1 MQGIPVLRADTR
13 ARVISSV
20 ALRALTL
27 GGRFLLLFL
36 LAHWLTPADLGTY
49 GLVAAVVGYGI
60 YLIGWEF
67 YTFSGRRL
75 VTANAALRRDMVE
88 QLGILYG
95 LSYALGVA
103 VLTVA
108 WWAGV
113 IPHGY
118 ALWIAGLLL
127 VEYLAQ
133 EVHRNLVALSRQ
145 LMASVVLFIRM
156 GAWCFLVMALM
167 WLEPEWRS
175 LTWVLGAW
183 LAFAVAACALGYASL
198 LAQTRPGWPRR
209 IDWRWFGQGILVA
222 WPLFVASLST
232 RGMATFDRFFL
243 EDQAG
248 LEVLGAYVLFMGI
261 TTAILSF
268 LDAGVV
274 DFSYP
279 RLVEHAGRGEPQA
292 FRAVLRHAR
301 RRLLFMTVP
310 LVLGALLVT
319 ELLVPA
325 LGKPVFTDNRHLM
338 YWLLLATVLQ
348 ALCLIPHLALYGM
361 RRDAPIMQIQL
372 AGLAVFCLSAWLL
385 RPQGAVAVPLALCL
399 AWALILAWKSM
410 ACRQAL
416 ATFTTSS

>member
-1 MQGIPVLRADTR
+1 MSAPALTTDTR
-13 ARVISSV
+13 TRVVSSI
-20 ALRALTL
+20 ALRGLTL

-49 GLVAAVVGYGI
+49 GLVTAVVGYGI

-67 YTFSGRRL
+67 YTYSGRRL
-75 VTANAALRRDMVE
+75 VTADAAMRRHMVE
-88 QLGILYG
+88 QLGILYS

-103 VLTVA
+103 VLAMA
-108 WWAGV
+108 WWAGA
-113 IPHGY
+113 IPQGY

-145 LMASVVLFIRM
+145 LTASVVLFIRI
-156 GAWCFLVMALM
+156 GAWCFLVMAVM
-167 WLEPEWRS
+167 QLESEWRS
-175 LTWVLGAW
+175 LEWVLGAW
-183 LAFAVAACALGYASL
+183 LVFAGLACGLGYASL
-198 LAQTRPGWPRR
+198 LAETRPGWPRR
-209 IDWRWFGQGILVA
+209 IDWRWIGQGILAA

-232 RGMATFDRFFL
+232 RGMVTFDRFFL

-248 LEVLGAYVLFMGI
+248 LEVLGAYVLYMGI

-279 RLVEHAGRGEPQA
+279 RLVEHAGRGELPA
-292 FRAVLRHAR
+292 FRAVLGKAR
-301 RRLLFMTVP
+301 SRLLLMTVP
-310 LVLGALLVT
+310 LVLAALLVT
-319 ELLVPA
+319 ELLVPV

-338 YWLLLATVLQ
+338 YWLLLATALQ

-361 RRDAPIMQIQL
+361 RRDTPIMLSQL
-372 AGLAVFCLSAWLL
+372 VGLVVFCVGAWLL
-385 RPQGAVAVPLALCL
+385 RPWGAVAVPVALCL
-399 AWALILAWKSM
+399 AWTLILAWKSI

-416 ATFTTSS
+416 ATFTTPS

>member
-1 MQGIPVLRADTR
+1 MQGTPALRADTR
-13 ARVISSV
+13 TRVMSSV

-49 GLVAAVVGYGI
+49 GLVTAVVGYGI

-67 YTFSGRRL
+67 YTYSGRRL
-75 VTANAALRRDMVE
+75 VTADAALRRHMVE
-88 QLGILYG
+88 QLGILYA

-103 VLTVA
+103 MLAAA
-108 WWAGV
+108 WWAGA
-113 IPHGY
+113 IPSGY
-118 ALWIAGLLL
+118 APWIAGLLL

-156 GAWCFLVMALM
+156 GAWCFLVMMLM
-167 WLEPEWRS
+167 QLEPEWRS
-175 LTWVLGAW
+175 LSWVLGAW
-183 LAFAVAACALGYASL
+183 LVFAGAACGLGYASL

-209 IDWRWFGQGILVA
+209 IDWRWLGQGIVVA

-232 RGMATFDRFFL
+232 RGMVTFDRFFL

-274 DFSYP
+274 DFTYP
-279 RLVEHAGRGEPQA
+279 RLVDHASRGELPA
-292 FRAVLRHAR
+292 FKAVLRQAR
-301 RRLLFMTVP
+301 KRLLLMTAP
-310 LVLGALLVT
+310 LLLAALLVT
-319 ELLVPA
+319 ELLVPT
-325 LGKPVFTDNRHLM
+325 LGKPVFTENRHLM
-338 YWLLLATVLQ
+338 YWLLLATALQ
-348 ALCLIPHLALYGM
+348 ALCLIPHLALYGL
-361 RRDAPIMQIQL
+361 RRDAPIMQSQL
-372 AGLAVFCLSAWLL
+372 AGLMVFCLGAWLL
-385 RPQGAVAVPLALCL
+385 RPWGAAAVPAGLCL
-399 AWALILAWKSM
+399 AWTLILVWKAM
-410 ACRQAL
+410 ACRQAM
-416 ATFTTSS
+416 ATFSTSS

>member
-1 MQGIPVLRADTR
+1 M
-13 ARVISSV
+13 SSV

-67 YTFSGRRL
+67 YTYSGRRL
-75 VTANAALRRDMVE
+75 VTAGQAMRRHVVE
-88 QLGILYG
+88 QLGILYT
-95 LSYALGVA
+95 LSYLLGA
-103 VLTVA
+103 AMLAVA
-108 WWAGV
+108 WRADA
-113 IPHGY
+113 IPKGY
-118 ALWIAGLLL
+118 AVWIAGLLL

-145 LMASVVLFIRM
+145 LTASLMLFIRM
-156 GAWCFLVMALM
+156 GAWCWLVIAMMQLQ
-167 WLEPEWRS
+167 PEWRN
-175 LTWVLGAW
+175 LHWVLGAW
-183 LAFAVAACALGYASL
+183 LGFAGLACGLGYASL
-198 LAQTRPGWPRR
+198 FVQTRPGWPRTV
-209 IDWRWFGQGILVA
+209 DWRWLGQGILAA

-232 RGMATFDRFFL
+232 RGMVTFDRFFL

-274 DFSYP
+274 DFTYP
-279 RLVEHAGRGEPQA
+279 RLVDHASRGELPA
-292 FRAVLRHAR
+292 FRTVLGQAR
-301 RRLLFMTVP
+301 NRLLLMTVP
-310 LVLGALLVT
+310 LLLAALMVT
-319 ELLVPA
+319 ELLVPT
-325 LGKPVFTDNRHLM
+325 LGKPVFTDNKHLM
-338 YWLLLATVLQ
+338 YWLLLATALQ

-361 RRDAPIMQIQL
+361 RRDAPIMQSQL
-372 AGLAVFCLSAWLL
+372 AGLVVFCLGAWLL
-385 RPQGAVAVPLALCL
+385 RPWGAAAVPAGLCL